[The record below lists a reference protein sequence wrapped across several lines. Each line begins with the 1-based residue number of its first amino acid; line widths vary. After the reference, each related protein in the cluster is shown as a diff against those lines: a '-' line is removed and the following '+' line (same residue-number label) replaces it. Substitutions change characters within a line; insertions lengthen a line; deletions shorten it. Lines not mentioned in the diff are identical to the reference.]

1 MDTLM
6 EFSIQGDIFFF
17 YDTLSEVNTARI
29 SNFFVEIR
37 VVSYLKSLA
46 IQGFPL
52 LYV

>member
-1 MDTLM
+1 MSPPL
-6 EFSIQGDIFFF
+6 
-17 YDTLSEVNTARI
+17 NTTRI

-52 LYV
+52 FYV